1 LPEEKVHVL
10 GAYRQPVA
18 SYPVRSVKVSAR
30 IPVAP
35 DRLFAFVSDTRNDP
49 LWCPNVEKVDL
60 VEGGGVEAG
69 ARFRFHQHLDRPRSD
84 RIEFD
89 ADVEIVDVGARAIT
103 WHVTDKFQDRNIQL
117 VVEPDGSGSR
127 ITQVTEAA
135 FQRRPGL
142 ARWAYPLLARRTFK
156 GQFEQLA
163 AYFDGSD
170 AK

>member
-1 LPEEKVHVL
+1 
-10 GAYRQPVA
+10 
-18 SYPVRSVKVSAR
+18 VKVSAR
-30 IPVAP
+30 IPVPP

-49 LWCPNVEKVDL
+49 LWCANVETVDL
-60 VEGGGVEAG
+60 VEGGGVEVG

-89 ADVEIVDVGARAIT
+89 ADVEIVDVGPGTIT

-117 VVEPDGSGSR
+117 VVEPDGAGSKV
-127 ITQVTEAA
+127 TQITEAS
-135 FQRRPGL
+135 FQRPPGL
-142 ARWAYPLLARRTFK
+142 AKWAYPLLARRIFK

-163 AYFDGSD
+163 AYFERPD